1 MPAAWGM
8 HTARRRAGC
17 ASMTRPPPPGCLDG
31 ALAGALGLLARG
43 VADRRSPLHT
53 PTLATR
59 GADGAPNARTVVLRA
74 FDAGTRRLRVHT
86 DRRSAKAAELAAD
99 PRVMLHGYDAAA
111 EAQLRIAGR
120 ASLHH
125 ADALAETAWT
135 ASRAFSRMCYAAAQP
150 PGAAVAAPPPA
161 PRDAEAGRDN
171 FMAVVITMDSLD
183 WLLLAHEGH
192 RRARFA
198 WDGAGRLSASWIA
211 P

>member
-1 MPAAWGM
+1 
-8 HTARRRAGC
+8 
-17 ASMTRPPPPGCLDG
+17 MTRPPPPGCLDD
-31 ALAGALGLLARG
+31 ALAGALALLARG

-59 GADGAPNARTVVLRA
+59 SADGAPNARTVVLRA
-74 FDAGTRRLRVHT
+74 FDSGTRRLRVHT
-86 DRRSAKAAELAAD
+86 DRRSAKATELAAD
-99 PRVMLHGYDAAA
+99 PRVLLHGYDASAQV
-111 EAQLRIAGR
+111 QLRIAGR

-125 ADALAETAWT
+125 ADALAEAAWA
-135 ASRAFSRMCYAAAQP
+135 ASRAASRMCYAAAEP

-161 PRDAEAGRDN
+161 PRDTEGGRDN

-198 WDGAGRLSASWIA
+198 WDEEGRISASWIA